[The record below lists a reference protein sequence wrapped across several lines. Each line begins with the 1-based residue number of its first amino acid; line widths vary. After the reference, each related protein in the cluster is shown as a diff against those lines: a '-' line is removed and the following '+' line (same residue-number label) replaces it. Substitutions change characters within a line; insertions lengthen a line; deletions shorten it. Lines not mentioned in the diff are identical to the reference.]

1 MKKARWITKSFLA
14 TIMVVL
20 AASSV
25 VAAPVPPPHPPVY
38 GEPMVAFVEPSV
50 SAEAAEK
57 TAFDRVGGGVLT
69 KLAYKVDKHGFAK
82 YDIHIYK
89 DGYDHKVDINAMTG
103 EIYRYEQKMPKMP
116 KYQVGAVRITR
127 KQAEAIALKR
137 SGGGT
142 IVGYKLDLEKTGR
155 AKYDVDIVNNGMK
168 YDFKIDANTGEIFKF
183 KQESIRQY

>member
-1 MKKARWITKSFLA
+1 MRKTGLITKSFLGVMMA
-14 TIMVVL
+14 VF
-20 AASSV
+20 AASFAM
-25 VAAPVPPPHPPVY
+25 AAPVPPPHPPIY
-38 GEPMVAFVEPSV
+38 GEPAVAFVQPSV

-57 TAFDRVGGGVLT
+57 TALDRVRGGVLT
-69 KLAYKVDKHGFAK
+69 KLSYKVDKHGFAK

-89 DGYDHKVDINAMTG
+89 DGYDHKVDIDAMTG

-137 SGGGT
+137 AGGGT

-155 AKYDVDIVNNGMK
+155 AKCDVDIVNNGMK